1 MHERDLKAG
10 VNDSK
15 YEMETNKSLIK
26 ACCSLTFHGM
36 FIPRETKV
44 QRKPN
49 LSAQCLITKPC
60 VTNTRLRACTWN
72 WHISVDFSRVNC
84 LPCWN
89 DNSPARSQSVTYM
102 NPRWKGELDKILRP
116 SQRAQ
121 NWRHES
127 VAPKEKKKL
136 CNVSLSCTLS
146 HTRTQ
151 SLTLLC
157 CVSNRAKSTTNG
169 RKRILSR
176 RSVSTSVLKIL
187 QYYMDIQHND
197 AARYLTSL

>member
-1 MHERDLKAG
+1 MLQLR
-10 VNDSK
+10 
-15 YEMETNKSLIK
+15 I
-26 ACCSLTFHGM
+26 HGM

-49 LSAQCLITKPC
+49 LNAQCLITQPC
-60 VTNTRLRACTWN
+60 VTNARLRACTWN
-72 WHISVDFSRVNC
+72 WHISVDFSRVNS

-127 VAPKEKKKL
+127 VAPKEKKN
-136 CNVSLSCTLS
+136 CAMSLSCTLS
-146 HTRTQ
+146 NTRAHTRRL
-151 SLTLLC
+151 SPF
-157 CVSNRAKSTTNG
+157 CVVCQTGQKVRQVEEKGFSPDVQFLYPFYRYFSTIWTF
-169 RKRILSR
+169 
-176 RSVSTSVLKIL
+176 STMMLH
-187 QYYMDIQHND
+187 DI
-197 AARYLTSL
+197 

>member
-1 MHERDLKAG
+1 MLQLR
-10 VNDSK
+10 
-15 YEMETNKSLIK
+15 I
-26 ACCSLTFHGM
+26 HGM

-49 LSAQCLITKPC
+49 LNAQCLITQPC
-60 VTNTRLRACTWN
+60 VTNARLRACTWN
-72 WHISVDFSRVNC
+72 WHISVDFSRVNS

-127 VAPKEKKKL
+127 VAPKEKKN
-136 CNVSLSCTLS
+136 CAMSLSPAHSQTHAHTHAVS
-146 HTRTQ
+146 HP
-151 SLTLLC
+151 
-157 CVSNRAKSTTNG
+157 
-169 RKRILSR
+169 
-176 RSVSTSVLKIL
+176 SVLCVKPGKKYDKWKKKDSL
-187 QYYMDIQHND
+187 QTFSFYIRSTD
-197 AARYLTSL
+197 TSALYGHSAQWCCTISNIPIKFT